1 MASGFCWYTGLYCI
15 GMLKFFKPQILYFRI
30 MIVESANIDHR
41 ILQSILGE
49 IFTDLSLQ
57 YLTFLRDEYF
67 AYTLEIFIGQT
78 FIWPVLACTNMQCE
92 CGHWRQV
99 ETT

>member
-49 IFTDLSLQ
+49 IFTD
-57 YLTFLRDEYF
+57 
-67 AYTLEIFIGQT
+67 
-78 FIWPVLACTNMQCE
+78 
-92 CGHWRQV
+92 
-99 ETT
+99 